1 MEVFTMKNEMQKLVN
16 MNEEMK
22 EMLFKMVTGDMMMEL
37 LDADPEVL
45 KMIKMVNDYMNQS
58 NAVMLELGETLDNIN
73 NKLDRLLLK

>member
-45 KMIKMVNDYMNQS
+45 KMIKMINDYMNQS